1 MHGLAQETQAIWL
14 DTAVMSSTRDAARR
28 QRRRELDARRSKSR
42 IRLGSCLEDWG
53 ELKEKL
59 GFGLHSELAQYLL
72 ESYFSNIC
80 ISCSGAVIKMESLDT
95 FLTSKES
102 LNHLVTLVHNH
113 SQQCHFTPIVQAA
126 HSNSPNPHSNVVN
139 KGRRQTGDLLNTLS
153 AEPLEKCDAQ
163 LHKTIFDHIDS
174 DHRKSPT
181 RESNDTIGH
190 VHGDCSCKDI
200 VTCKRNDLTDKCGSV
215 VPCSDGA
222 YGTSEDCTENT
233 SNNDSISCPPI
244 SGTGEA
250 ACRSRSR
257 LAQGSPEM
265 GGDTVTSGGDGRIR
279 RSLGLRWECEGGHV
293 FVWCPS
299 ERVDRAKKSNL
310 GAREGAER
318 VNSQSE
324 TLPALRKTRAKPSRR
339 CRKDGERAKELST
352 NRTRRDPSSNSPTPD
367 AEHEP
372 AEEVTLEH
380 RAAEDGNSA
389 TDKADSVS
397 SWETAV
403 ESGSNLVAA
412 DNTQLEDAS
421 EEQDSP
427 PVDEEADIS
436 YTDDLTD
443 KNYSPFSKSDA
454 AVSWMST
461 SPVRNVRYGNTVQTG
476 EATGETRKS
485 LREKNR
491 RNIRRGTDDD
501 ISQIGAKRI
510 RKATQREILPC
521 EFDGCG
527 KIFSTRQYLNHHMKY
542 QHFQQKTFACSH
554 PTCGKSFNF
563 KKHLKEHEKLHSN
576 KRDYICEFCAR
587 AFRTSSNLIIHRRI
601 HTGEKPLQC
610 EVCGFTCR
618 QKASLNWH
626 MRKHNAESS
635 YLYACEICGKRFEK
649 RDNVAAHRN
658 KSHPQCPGPAPPP
671 SCHPEPLADG
681 TRAGAQPSP
690 S

>member
-1 MHGLAQETQAIWL
+1 
-14 DTAVMSSTRDAARR
+14 MSSTRDAARR

-139 KGRRQTGDLLNTLS
+139 KGRRQTAVQVKLL
-153 AEPLEKCDAQ
+153 A
-163 LHKTIFDHIDS
+163 
-174 DHRKSPT
+174 
-181 RESNDTIGH
+181 
-190 VHGDCSCKDI
+190 
-200 VTCKRNDLTDKCGSV
+200 
-215 VPCSDGA
+215 GA
-222 YGTSEDCTENT
+222 D
-233 SNNDSISCPPI
+233 P
-244 SGTGEA
+244 
-250 ACRSRSR
+250 
-257 LAQGSPEM
+257 
-265 GGDTVTSGGDGRIR
+265 
-279 RSLGLRWECEGGHV
+279 GLRWECEGGHV

-389 TDKADSVS
+389 TDKADVHFPCEECEIWEHS
-397 SWETAV
+397 SNWRSNRGNQE
-403 ESGSNLVAA
+403 ES
-412 DNTQLEDAS
+412 E
-421 EEQDSP
+421 
-427 PVDEEADIS
+427 
-436 YTDDLTD
+436 
-443 KNYSPFSKSDA
+443 
-454 AVSWMST
+454 
-461 SPVRNVRYGNTVQTG
+461 
-476 EATGETRKS
+476 
-485 LREKNR
+485 REKQLSILR
-491 RNIRRGTDDD
+491 GLIRNIRRGTDDD